1 MIHVKCIDK
10 FIFYDI
16 YLVSKEDK
24 YMPKVTINDSQGLVQ
39 SAGSGFEISS
49 TSALSSATVSSTL
62 DLGGTGILKGQK
74 RSGSILTA
82 GTVLTAADSGKVFY
96 LVQSIAGARTA
107 TLPALESGLTFKF
120 ILMTAA
126 AGNWSIATAQ
136 AADDF
141 VGSVVSADGGAGDS
155 AADADTVVRFVSSVA
170 APGDQVELECD
181 GTDWYIR
188 GSMKVA
194 GGIVF
199 A

>member
-1 MIHVKCIDK
+1 
-10 FIFYDI
+10 
-16 YLVSKEDK
+16 
-24 YMPKVTINDSQGLVQ
+24 MPKVTINDSQGLVQ
-39 SAGSGFEISS
+39 STGSGLEISS
-49 TSALSSATVSSTL
+49 TSTLASVSVTGAATLTSATVSSTL
-62 DLGGTGILKGQK
+62 NLGGTGLLYGQK
-74 RSGSILTA
+74 RSSSILTS
-82 GTVLTAADSGKVFY
+82 GTVLTSADSGKVFY
-96 LVQSIAGARTA
+96 LVQSAAGARSA
-107 TLPALESGLTFKF
+107 TLPALEAGLNFKF
-120 ILMTAA
+120 ILNTAA

-155 AADADTVVRFVSSVA
+155 ATDSDTVVRFASTTA
-170 APGDQVELECD
+170 AAGDQVELECD